1 MKVAVVCANGKVGS
15 LVVKDALK
23 KGLDVTAVVRGENK
37 SEAKNVLVKDV
48 FDLTKEDLKDFDVV
62 VDAFGAWTPETI
74 PGIGDAVIHL
84 ADVLKGT
91 NTKLVVVGGAGSLYV
106 NKEHTLTVEEGPD
119 FPESWKP
126 LSQSHGRGLA
136 YLRNT
141 TDLNWLY
148 ISPAANFVADSK
160 ETGEYKVGGEEL
172 MVNSN
177 GQSELSYA
185 DYALALVD
193 ELISG
198 KHNKERI
205 SVCSK

>member
-1 MKVAVVCANGKVGS
+1 MKIAVVCANGRVGQ
-15 LVVKDALK
+15 LVVKDAVN
-23 KGLDVTAVVRGENK
+23 KGLDVTAVVKGENK
-37 SEAKNVLVKDV
+37 SLAKNVLVKDV
-48 FDLTKEDLKDFDVV
+48 FDLTKDDLKGFDVV

-74 PGIGDAVIHL
+74 PGIGDAMIHL
-84 ADVLKGT
+84 ADELKGT
-91 NTKLVVVGGAGSLYV
+91 DTKLVVVGGAGSLHLDST
-106 NKEHTLTVEEGPD
+106 HTLTVEEGPN
-119 FPESWKP
+119 FPEDWKP
-126 LSQSHGRGLA
+126 LSQSHGRGLS

-148 ISPAANFVADSK
+148 ISPAANFVSDGK
-160 ETGEYKVGGEEL
+160 ETGEYKVGGDEL

-193 ELISG
+193 EVISG

-205 SVCSK
+205 SICSK

>member
-148 ISPAANFVADSK
+148 ISPAANFVADGK